1 MAERKQLPAFIGR
14 VNNRFATPD
23 VAIIMTAAITLV
35 FTLRQ
40 SFVQALTIST
50 IARLVTYAVTCAAL
64 PILRRRK
71 DAPPALFHLPGGMII
86 SMAALVLAAWLLVN
100 KPFWIPSVNGW
111 TGLTTMELPEPQQLP
126 VVTMALKT
134 SLLLG

>member
-1 MAERKQLPAFIGR
+1 M
-14 VNNRFATPD
+14 
-23 VAIIMTAAITLV
+23 
-35 FTLRQ
+35 
-40 SFVQALTIST
+40 QALTIST

-100 KPFWIPSVNGW
+100 S
-111 TGLTTMELPEPQQLP
+111 TLRE
-126 VVTMALKT
+126 ALVALVAAAIGFAIY
-134 SLLLG
+134 LLYKAFSGKAHGGKAR